1 MTKCSARG
9 IAMTNTPF
17 YVCSQVFALFW
28 DITVLFSLLLM
39 FPTLLDVVYLVILV
53 PLSDYSFNKISILS
67 LLKTLHLWKNTATQ
81 NI

>member
-9 IAMTNTPF
+9 IAMTSTPF